1 VGNGWYR
8 CSLSAAS
15 TATAT
20 GYFDLFLHN
29 GSSGNYTGDGTSGI
43 YIWGVQLEAGAFAT
57 SYIPTVAAQVTRNAD
72 AASMTG
78 SNFTS
83 WFNNAEGTI
92 YVEGSHSDD
101 SSTFPRFY
109 TFSDGTTSNTLQLLT
124 LQSSN
129 TLYGEVKTAGVA
141 QAALSINTAYTG
153 LLGKVI
159 LSYKVND
166 FASCFNQGSVIT
178 DASGTVPVLT
188 VMRLGAA
195 VDGTSSLNGTIKKLA
210 YYPLR
215 LTNAQLQA
223 LTS

>member
-1 VGNGWYR
+1 MYLLDSPSN
-8 CSLSAAS
+8 
-15 TATAT
+15 T
-20 GYFDLFLHN
+20 
-29 GSSGNYTGDGTSGI
+29 GNYTGDGYSGI
-43 YIWGVQLEAGAFAT
+43 FIWGAQLEAGAFAT
-57 SYIPTVAAQVTRNAD
+57 SYIATTAATVTRNAD

-129 TLYGEVKTAGVA
+129 TLYGEVATANVQQVTFA
-141 QAALSINTAYTG
+141 INTAYTG
-153 LLGKVI
+153 QLGKVT

-166 FASCFNQGSVIT
+166 FASCFNQGSVLT
-178 DASGTVPVLT
+178 DATGTVPVLT
-188 VMRLGAA
+188 VMQLGASA
-195 VDGTSSLNGTIKKLA
+195 VNTSTLNGTIKKLA

-215 LTNAQLQA
+215 VTNAQLQA
-223 LTS
+223 LNS